1 MSSPRD
7 ARVRSVRSQQGR
19 RHGMDPGAIGASAGH
34 HESPNCPNFPQVD
47 ALITGPV
54 GEVRNLTRSSSAN
67 SVANGARSRANP
79 APGGSA
85 EDRSQHD
92 GSRSGMDAGLTG
104 TPPSLGPRRVHL
116 LADVTA
122 SGRRFRAY
130 CTCGWSTTP
139 RLDRRRAIEALE
151 TGHGYQDPVCD
162 LCERNRTDTN
172 LPWSQRNDHVR
183 VLVDE
188 PNGDQLV
195 VCRDDTRAC
204 SDLTRRAQLQV
215 VRPGTGERRWR

>member
-19 RHGMDPGAIGASAGH
+19 RDSADPEASGASPGH
-34 HESPNCPNFPQVD
+34 PKSPNSPSSPQVD
-47 ALITGPV
+47 AMITSPAE
-54 GEVRNLTRSSSAN
+54 EVRNLTRSPSAN
-67 SVANGARSRANP
+67 SVANDARSHANP
-79 APGGSA
+79 AAGSA
-85 EDRSQHD
+85 EDRSQHAR
-92 GSRSGMDAGLTG
+92 SLSGMDAGVTG

-139 RLDRRRAIEALE
+139 RVDRRRAIEALE

-162 LCERNRTDTN
+162 LCGRNRTDTD

-183 VLVDE
+183 LLVDE

-215 VRPGTGERRWR
+215 VRSGTGERRWR

>member
-19 RHGMDPGAIGASAGH
+19 RHSIHPGTIGASTGH
-34 HESPNCPNFPQVD
+34 PEPPNWPNSPQVD
-47 ALITGPV
+47 GMITGPV
-54 GEVRNLTRSSSAN
+54 GGVRNLTRSPSAN
-67 SVANGARSRANP
+67 SGANGTRSHANP
-79 APGGSA
+79 AHGGSA
-85 EDRSQHD
+85 EDRSEPHRP
-92 GSRSGMDAGLTG
+92 RSGRETG
-104 TPPSLGPRRVHL
+104 PTETPSSPGPRRVHL

-122 SGRRFRAY
+122 SGHRFRAR

-139 RLDRRRAIEALE
+139 RVDKHRAAEALE

-162 LCERNRTDTN
+162 LCGRDRTDTN

-188 PNGDQLV
+188 HSGDLLV
-195 VCRDDTRAC
+195 VCRDDKQAC
-204 SDLTRRAQLQV
+204 WDLTRRPRLQV
-215 VRPGTGERRWR
+215 VRPRTGERRWR